1 MSGYSTHLLVDIYYT
16 TRSRINWFP
25 YKLCLCNQLV
35 NGNIYWCIKHIKITI
50 SIINTWLGAAG
61 FDQNYYYKV
70 GACIPIV
77 YSVLIHAFTVR

>member
-1 MSGYSTHLLVDIYYT
+1 MSGYCTHLLVDIYYT
-16 TRSRINWFP
+16 TRSRINWFQ

-61 FDQNYYYKV
+61 FDQSCYYEYKV
-70 GACIPIV
+70 DV
-77 YSVLIHAFTVR
+77 YMVYKYTHLLYDD